1 MSIDEI
7 CYEFGV
13 RDYTINDDG
22 SIDVKGDVH
31 IPTSGLTEI
40 PITFNKVTGDFYCQ
54 NSDLTTLKGSPRLV
68 EGSFYCQKNKLTSL
82 LGGPKSVGSLFN
94 CGFNDLT
101 DLKGCPEHI
110 GSDFYCNVNSITSLK
125 GSPKFIG
132 GDFRCDKNNIFS
144 LEGLDADSLSG
155 NIYLNK
161 NPIGSLFYVIDSD
174 IVRAF
179 NSYKVIKGNEINLK
193 RLRYAME
200 IYNQPIYIEDIKEM
214 KLTEK

>member
-13 RDYTINDDG
+13 RNYTINDDG
-22 SIDVKGDVH
+22 SIDVKGGVN

-40 PITFNKVTGDFYCQ
+40 PITFNKVSGTFYCQ

-82 LGGPKSVGSLFN
+82 EGGPEHVGNSFYCYEN
-94 CGFNDLT
+94 QLT
-101 DLKGCPEHI
+101 D
-110 GSDFYCNVNSITSLK
+110 LK

-132 GDFRCDKNNIFS
+132 GDFRCDENNIFS
-144 LEGLDADSLSG
+144 LEGLDADGLSG
-155 NIYLNK
+155 DIYLNN
-161 NPIGSLFYVIDSD
+161 NPMGSLFCVIDSD

-193 RLRYAME
+193 RLRYVME
-200 IYNQPIYIEDIKEM
+200 IYDQPIYIADIK
-214 KLTEK
+214 KYYTIK

>member
-13 RDYTINDDG
+13 RNYTINDDG

-40 PITFNKVTGDFYCQ
+40 PITFNKVTGNFYCQ

-101 DLKGCPEHI
+101 DLKG
-110 GSDFYCNVNSITSLK
+110 
-125 GSPKFIG
+125 SPKFIG

-144 LEGLDADSLSG
+144 LEGLDADGLSG

-179 NSYKVIKGNEINLK
+179 NSFKVIKGNEINLK
-193 RLRYAME
+193 RLRYVME
-200 IYNQPIYIEDIKEM
+200 INDQPIYIADIK
-214 KLTEK
+214 KYYTIK

>member
-13 RDYTINDDG
+13 RNYTINDDG
-22 SIDVKGDVH
+22 SIDVKGDVS

-40 PITFNKVTGDFYCQ
+40 PLTFNKVSGSFYCQ

-68 EGSFYCQKNKLTSL
+68 EGSFYCQKNKLT
-82 LGGPKSVGSLFN
+82 
-94 CGFNDLT
+94 
-101 DLKGCPEHI
+101 DLKGSPNKVSGSFYCYFNQITSLEEGPEHI
-110 GSDFYCNVNSITSLK
+110 GDSFVCSSNKLTDLK

-132 GDFRCDKNNIFS
+132 GTFRCDENNIFS

-155 NIYLNK
+155 DIYLNK

-179 NSYKVIKGNEINLK
+179 NSFKVIKGNEINLK
-193 RLRYAME
+193 RLRYVME
-200 IYNQPIYIEDIKEM
+200 IYDQPIYIADIK
-214 KLTEK
+214 KHYTIK

>member
-13 RDYTINDDG
+13 RNYTINDDG
-22 SIDVKGDVH
+22 SIDVKGGVN

-40 PITFNKVTGDFYCQ
+40 PITFNKVSGTFYCQ

-82 LGGPKSVGSLFN
+82 EGGPEHVGNSFYCYEN
-94 CGFNDLT
+94 ELT
-101 DLKGCPEHI
+101 D
-110 GSDFYCNVNSITSLK
+110 LK

-132 GDFRCDKNNIFS
+132 GDFRCDENNIFS
-144 LEGLDADSLSG
+144 LEGLDADGLSG
-155 NIYLNK
+155 NIYLNN
-161 NPIGSLFYVIDSD
+161 NPMGSLFCVIDSD

-193 RLRYAME
+193 RLRYVME
-200 IYNQPIYIEDIKEM
+200 IYDQPIYIVDIK
-214 KLTEK
+214 KHYIIK

>member
-13 RDYTINDDG
+13 RNYTINDDG
-22 SIDVKGDVH
+22 SIDVKGGVN

-40 PITFNKVTGDFYCQ
+40 PITFNKVSGTFYCQ

-82 LGGPKSVGSLFN
+82 EGGPEHVGNSFYCYEN
-94 CGFNDLT
+94 QLT
-101 DLKGCPEHI
+101 D
-110 GSDFYCNVNSITSLK
+110 LK

-132 GDFRCDKNNIFS
+132 GDFRCDENNIFS
-144 LEGLDADSLSG
+144 LEGLDADGLSG
-155 NIYLNK
+155 DIYLNN
-161 NPIGSLFYVIDSD
+161 NPIGSLFCVIDSD

-193 RLRYAME
+193 RLRYVME
-200 IYNQPIYIEDIKEM
+200 IYDQPIYIADIK
-214 KLTEK
+214 KYYTIK

>member
-13 RDYTINDDG
+13 RNYTINDDG
-22 SIDVKGDVH
+22 SIDVKGDVS

-40 PITFNKVTGDFYCQ
+40 PITFNKVSGSFYCQ

-68 EGSFYCQKNKLTSL
+68 EGSFYCQKNKLT
-82 LGGPKSVGSLFN
+82 
-94 CGFNDLT
+94 D
-101 DLKGCPEHI
+101 
-110 GSDFYCNVNSITSLK
+110 LK

-132 GDFRCDKNNIFS
+132 GNFYCNHNQLTSLEEGPEHIGDSFDCGDNKLTDLKGSPKFIRGSFRCDENNIFS
-144 LEGLDADSLSG
+144 LEGLDADGLSG
-155 NIYLNK
+155 DIYLSN

-179 NSYKVIKGNEINLK
+179 NSFKVIKGNEINLK
-193 RLRYAME
+193 RLRYVME
-200 IYNQPIYIEDIKEM
+200 IYDQPIYIENIK
-214 KLTEK
+214 KHYIIK

>member
-1 MSIDEI
+1 MNIDEI
-7 CYEFGV
+7 CYKFGV
-13 RDYTINDDG
+13 RNYTINDDG
-22 SIDVKGDVH
+22 SIDVKGDVS

-40 PITFNKVTGDFYCQ
+40 PITFNKVSGTFYCQ
-54 NSDLTTLKGSPRLV
+54 NSDLTTLKGSPRFV
-68 EGSFYCQKNKLTSL
+68 GGSFYCHKNKLTSL
-82 LGGPKSVGSLFN
+82 LGGPKSVGGEFYCVANELINLKGCPEHIGGDFHCSN
-94 CGFNDLT
+94 NKLT

-110 GSDFYCNVNSITSLK
+110 G
-125 GSPKFIG
+125 
-132 GDFRCDKNNIFS
+132 GDFRCDENNIFS

-200 IYNQPIYIEDIKEM
+200 IFNQPIYIADIK
-214 KLTEK
+214 KHYIIK

>member
-1 MSIDEI
+1 MSVEEI
-7 CYEFGV
+7 CKKYHITN
-13 RDYTINDDG
+13 YTINLDG
-22 SIDVKGDVH
+22 SIDVDGNVN
-31 IPTSGLTEI
+31 ITSFEFPEI
-40 PITFNKVTGDFYCQ
+40 PITFNKVSGSFYCQ
-54 NSDLTTLKGSPRLV
+54 SNGLTTLKGSPKYV
-68 EGSFYCQKNKLTSL
+68 GGSFYCQKNKLTSL
-82 LGGPKSVGSLFN
+82 SGSPESVGSLFN

-110 GSDFYCNVNSITSLK
+110 GGDFYCNVNSITSLK

-155 NIYLNK
+155 NIYLNI
-161 NPIGSLFYVIDSD
+161 NPMGSLFYVIDSD

-200 IYNQPIYIEDIKEM
+200 SYNQPIYIEEIK
-214 KLTEK
+214 KHYTIK

>member
-13 RDYTINDDG
+13 RNYTINDDG
-22 SIDVKGDVH
+22 SIDVKGDVS

-40 PITFNKVTGDFYCQ
+40 PITFNKVSGSFYCQ

-68 EGSFYCQKNKLTSL
+68 EGSFYCQKNKLT
-82 LGGPKSVGSLFN
+82 
-94 CGFNDLT
+94 D
-101 DLKGCPEHI
+101 
-110 GSDFYCNVNSITSLK
+110 LK

-132 GDFRCDKNNIFS
+132 GSFRCDENNIFS
-144 LEGLDADSLSG
+144 LEGLDADGLSG
-155 NIYLNK
+155 DIYLSN

-179 NSYKVIKGNEINLK
+179 NSFKVIKGNEINLK
-193 RLRYAME
+193 RLRYVME
-200 IYNQPIYIEDIKEM
+200 IYDQPIYIENIK
-214 KLTEK
+214 KHYIIK